1 MIAQRIS
8 SHRQPS
14 LSRSLSVFGIENHC
28 GKEYIYRYIYGEIYV
43 YICTQYIRIYIHI
56 SSIWAALDV
65 SQCRCFANTAE
76 MFQPN
81 LEQSVVSPE
90 RDPPEAEMHLCNP
103 LFQRWRRSSGVP
115 LPLQGQQSVTVAQ
128 LQSPLKAETTWL
140 RLTLI
145 CFPADSCLT
154 GAQTSFLIS
163 CVRLQLPTAPPPAFP
178 CPILYITSSN
188 KSLRSLS
195 PVWSE
200 ENRPSSVSGGL
211 MEKWK
216 MRPCAHN
223 LCQVV
228 YFFTQPAAFSF
239 SSPPHLQ
246 QHAQPENALIPHC
259 HCQYK
264 HRTCCFQGFF
274 PHIQLPD
281 WAANTA
287 PHDYFISHWSRA
299 HAHTRSWHISPQTF
313 QNTLCHF
320 SFLFSDKVKRQV
332 SGPMPPADF
341 KV

>member
-1 MIAQRIS
+1 MQPLIS
-8 SHRQPS
+8 KVAPFLWRTSAAAGATKRHCSSAPES
-14 LSRSLSVFGIENHC
+14 SKSRNHLATFDSNLFSC
-28 GKEYIYRYIYGEIYV
+28 RFVSDGG
-43 YICTQYIRIYIHI
+43 
-56 SSIWAALDV
+56 ADV
-65 SQCRCFANTAE
+65 I
-76 MFQPN
+76 PN
-81 LEQSVVSPE
+81 LLCASAVTPH
-90 RDPPEAEMHLCNP
+90 PPTPP
-103 LFQRWRRSSGVP
+103 L
-115 LPLQGQQSVTVAQ
+115 
-128 LQSPLKAETTWL
+128 
-140 RLTLI
+140 
-145 CFPADSCLT
+145 
-154 GAQTSFLIS
+154 
-163 CVRLQLPTAPPPAFP
+163 PAFP
-178 CPILYITSSN
+178 CPFLYITSSN

-299 HAHTRSWHISPQTF
+299 HAHTRS
-313 QNTLCHF
+313 
-320 SFLFSDKVKRQV
+320 
-332 SGPMPPADF
+332 
-341 KV
+341 